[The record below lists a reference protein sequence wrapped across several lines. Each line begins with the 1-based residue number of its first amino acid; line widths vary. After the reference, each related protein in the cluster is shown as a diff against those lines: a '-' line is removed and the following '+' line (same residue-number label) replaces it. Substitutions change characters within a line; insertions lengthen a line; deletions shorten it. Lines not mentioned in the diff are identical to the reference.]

1 MRGGIRDLAS
11 IPAQTLELQVGARGM
26 EMVHTLI
33 HMLDMNT
40 GCWCLSL
47 GAVYCPGLVTMD
59 PVSAVV
65 PCSTSHVQGR
75 LLAK

>member
-1 MRGGIRDLAS
+1 
-11 IPAQTLELQVGARGM
+11 M